1 MKNIGCALI
10 IEDHPLYRDAL
21 VQLLTATLGAD
32 VRILVASNAEDGL
45 GLARGRVDL
54 GIVLVD
60 PGLPGIS
67 GSQAV
72 AALRDVF
79 PATPII
85 AVSAS
90 EERRQASSVLR
101 GGACALVSKAVS
113 TEVLAGVVRRALA
126 GEIASPEWITPTYNG
141 VMPND
146 EESSPPLTQRQREIL
161 LLIVEGYANKE
172 IGQRLSLAEP
182 TVKMH
187 VSAIFR
193 ALNVASRT
201 QAVRAARQLAWLAQ
215 DESGMNVK
223 FDRSQVE

>member
-1 MKNIGCALI
+1 MKPIGRALV

-21 VQLLTATLGAD
+21 VQLLVGTLGAD
-32 VRILVASNAEDGL
+32 VQIIVASNAEEGL
-45 GLARGRVDL
+45 SLSCGQEDL
-54 GIVLVD
+54 GIVLLD
-60 PGLPGIS
+60 PGLPGLS
-67 GSQAV
+67 GFQAV
-72 AALRDVF
+72 AAMRDAF
-79 PATPII
+79 PDTPII

-90 EERRQASSVLR
+90 EDRRDAAAAVR

-113 TEVLAGVVRRALA
+113 TELLAGVVRRALA

-141 VMPND
+141 VVPSD
-146 EESSPPLTQRQREIL
+146 EERSPLTQRQRQIL

-172 IGQRLSLAEP
+172 IGLRLGLAEP

-201 QAVRAARQLAWLAQ
+201 QAVRAARELDWLAP
-215 DESGMNVK
+215 DGTGVRAK
-223 FDRSQVE
+223 LDRPSS